1 MSDAKTHSVYLD
13 PPGVEIE
20 VAEDE
25 TVLEAAFRHGV
36 MIFHGCK
43 EGQCA
48 ACKNFLLDGE
58 VQHRNYS
65 TFALADYELEEGFV
79 LLCRAHVFSD
89 CEIEILHWDD
99 DMLESGVPI
108 QEITTEVAEIAE
120 LTHDLRRLTLKLV
133 DPPEV
138 AFNPGQ
144 YMDLRIPGTEY
155 TRAYSMANTPATDDR
170 LEFIIK
176 VLPGGKFSGL
186 LDGELSPG
194 DTLEAKGPYGTFTL
208 RKKSDADMI
217 LIGGGAGMAPLYSLL
232 TSMVEE
238 NIDRRATFYYGAR
251 TAADLCLLDEMAE
264 LSNQLPNFAFV
275 PALSEPTEDDE
286 QSWAGEVGLI
296 TDVLERREGDL
307 SEHTAY
313 LCGPPPMIDAAIPIL
328 QAMGVDEGNIYYD
341 KFTVSASV
349 DEDLD

>member
-13 PPGVEIE
+13 PPGMEIE
-20 VAEDE
+20 VSEDE

-36 MIFHGCK
+36 MLFHGCK

-48 ACKNFLLDGE
+48 ACKNFLIEGD

-65 TFALADYELEEGFV
+65 TFALADYEKEEGFV

-89 CEIEILHWDD
+89 AQVEVLHWDE

-108 QEITTEVAEIAE
+108 QDVTTEVAEIEE
-120 LTHDLRRLTLKLV
+120 LTHDLRKLTLTLV

-144 YMDLRIPGTEY
+144 YMDLGVPGTEWS
-155 TRAYSMANTPATDDR
+155 RAYSMANTPATDDR

-186 LDGELSPG
+186 LDDELSPG
-194 DTLEAKGPYGTFTL
+194 DTIEAKGPYGTFTL
-208 RKKSDADMI
+208 RKKSDSDI
-217 LIGGGAGMAPLYSLL
+217 IFIGGGAGMAPLFSLL

-238 NIDRRATFYYGAR
+238 DSDRRVTFYYGAR
-251 TAADLCLLDEMAE
+251 TAADLILLDEMAE
-264 LSNQLPNFAFV
+264 LEDKLPNFEFV
-275 PALSEPTEDDE
+275 PALSEPTDEDE
-286 QSWAGEVGLI
+286 QSWDGEVGLI
-296 TDVLERREGDL
+296 TDVVERREDDL
-307 SEHTAY
+307 SEHAAY

-328 QAMGVDEGNIYYD
+328 EGMGVDEGKIYYD